1 MHKIDEF
8 APTKQFIETVGEDV
22 QEYFGETPACIIYL
36 RPDGVFYGEALYKWL
51 KKKKKDVS
59 ICTMDDDGEGLH
71 DRCVR
76 GRKVLIVDNDV
87 VTGKG
92 YKRSTEALRM
102 RRKEL
107 DIKGIK
113 FATFFDRVGVSDFYV
128 EKYSSEAIWHLDE
141 LDALDLKIIKLLS
154 QNGRGSLAEI
164 GKKIKL
170 SSVSVKNRVDKLV
183 KAKILRVQGAL
194 NIDQFYTMSAQIQIE
209 ADTKTIVQLEE
220 NLAKLQEVYH
230 MVRVSGRYNL
240 VIGMLAHHLENI
252 EEFIENE
259 VRSLPGVRQI
269 EIHIGELPFTP
280 KLFTPQL

>member
-1 MHKIDEF
+1 MHKIEEF
-8 APTKQFIETVGEDV
+8 TPTKQFIEKVGKDV
-22 QEYFGETPACIIYL
+22 QEYFGNTPACIIYL
-36 RPDGVFYGEALYKWL
+36 KPDGVFYGGALYEWL
-51 KKKKKDVS
+51 KKKKKNIS

-71 DRCVR
+71 DGCVR

-154 QNGRGSLAEI
+154 QNGRGSLSEI

-183 KAKILRVQGAL
+183 KAKILRIQGAL

-209 ADTKTIVQLEE
+209 ADAKTITQLEE
-220 NLAKLQEVYH
+220 NLVKMQEVYH
-230 MVRVSGRYNL
+230 MVRISGRYNL
-240 VIGMLAHHLENI
+240 VIGILAHNLENI
-252 EEFIENE
+252 EQFIENE
-259 VRSLPGVRQI
+259 IRCMPSIRQI
-269 EIHIGELPFTP
+269 EVYIGELPLTP
-280 KLFTPQL
+280 KLFTPQI